1 MDAATRFDTQSVG
14 ALPIITQYLERLR
27 LADAVNDLV
36 PWEGEVPL
44 GTLVEVLVANRLL
57 RPQALF
63 RVDQWAQT
71 ASVTDYFDLEPG
83 QLNDDRLGR
92 ALERLAA
99 HADRIQAALVLRA
112 IREFQLDVS
121 QIHYDITDVEL
132 FGAYE

>member
-1 MDAATRFDTQSVG
+1 
-14 ALPIITQYLERLR
+14 
-27 LADAVNDLV
+27 LADAVNDLI

-44 GTLVEVLVANRLL
+44 GTLVEVLVTNRLL

-71 ASVTDYFDLEPG
+71 AAVTDYFDLEPG

-112 IREFQLDVS
+112 IREFKLDVS

-132 FGAYE
+132 FGAYELELAFCKDSFT